1 MPEVIFQ
8 GNGTDEAFH
17 VLVNPNQNCVQRW
30 GSVQVGNVFSPK
42 CKDQNIFITMQNE
55 ESC

>member
-8 GNGTDEAFH
+8 GNSTDEAFH
-17 VLVNPNQNCVQRW
+17 VLVNPNQNYVQRW
-30 GSVQVGNVFSPK
+30 GSVQVGNVFSLK
-42 CKDQNIFITMQNE
+42 CKVQNIFITMQIE

>member
-17 VLVNPNQNCVQRW
+17 VLVNPHQKYVQRW
-30 GSVQVGNVFSPK
+30 GSLQVGDVFTVE
-42 CKDQNIFITMQNE
+42 QNIFDANQRDLFK
-55 ESC
+55 